1 MVSSTINLEVMSR
14 VATQRIENCRGRN
27 GIQRRDT
34 IPVKY
39 NGSKTSSFF
48 KKVGK
53 TTSTSSIEH
62 NSAI

>member
-39 NGSKTSSFF
+39 NGS
-48 KKVGK
+48 
-53 TTSTSSIEH
+53 
-62 NSAI
+62 